1 MSHKIEKAANNVM
14 KILYKVDDFLLACGN
29 KIL

>member
-1 MSHKIEKAANNVM
+1 MSQKIEKAANGLI
-14 KILYKVDDFLLACGN
+14 KILYKLDNFLLLCGN